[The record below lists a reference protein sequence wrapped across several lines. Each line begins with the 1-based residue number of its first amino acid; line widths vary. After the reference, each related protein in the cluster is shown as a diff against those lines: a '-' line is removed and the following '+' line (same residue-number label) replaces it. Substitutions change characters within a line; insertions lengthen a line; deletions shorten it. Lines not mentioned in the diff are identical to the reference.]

1 MSLPIRRNLLGDQP
15 AWFRCLILVV
25 VGSVARL
32 PALTGQFIWDDTSLV
47 RDNPFVK
54 SPVLWLE
61 SFRHYLA
68 LDGSSMHYRPLQN
81 ISYFFDYL
89 VWNTDAFGYH
99 LSNLVL
105 HVSCGVLLYFLLERL
120 LETWRTRFPEKPQLL
135 SAVAFLVALIWVV
148 HPVHSAAV
156 DYISGRAD
164 SLAFF
169 FAAAAWLAYFKLH
182 AIQSRGKRIAL
193 SLVPVL
199 LAGAALCSR
208 E

>member
-25 VGSVARL
+25 VGSIARL

-105 HVSCGVLLYFLLERL
+105 HVSCGVLLYFLLKRL

-135 SAVAFLVALIWVV
+135 SAVAFL
-148 HPVHSAAV
+148 
-156 DYISGRAD
+156 
-164 SLAFF
+164 
-169 FAAAAWLAYFKLH
+169 
-182 AIQSRGKRIAL
+182 
-193 SLVPVL
+193 
-199 LAGAALCSR
+199 
-208 E
+208 